1 MNLTTASSIFVRQ
14 SLKEGKIPS
23 EIPLNQPNRKT
34 LNAPGETDRIAKDE
48 TVKGYSDL
56 DELFKDLT
64 LSRTGSHD
72 DLLNK

>member
-14 SLKEGKIPS
+14 SLKEEKIPS
-23 EIPLNQPNRKT
+23 EISLNQPNRET
-34 LNAPGETDRIAKDE
+34 LSAPGETDRIAKNE

-64 LSRTGSHD
+64 LSCTGLHD